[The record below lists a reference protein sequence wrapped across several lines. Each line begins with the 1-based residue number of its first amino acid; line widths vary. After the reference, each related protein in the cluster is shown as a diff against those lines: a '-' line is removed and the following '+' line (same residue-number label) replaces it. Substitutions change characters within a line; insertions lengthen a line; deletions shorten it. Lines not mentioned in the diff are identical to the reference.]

1 MNYHKL
7 LTKQISKLLPIE
19 LIGTKDIEKFF
30 AAVNESYIALERDK
44 ELAERAFAISEEEYI
59 DLNKKLKHEVA
70 VKKLSVEKL
79 KEAVGTITGDP
90 KFNNS
95 DDLLLIARQ
104 LNEQVNKRKN
114 AEKVFTSLI
123 TNMQSGV
130 LLEDENRLIVFTNQ
144 LFCDLFGIPVK
155 PDDLQGMDCSNSAEQ
170 AKHLFKEPEV
180 FALNIETLLKE
191 KKLAT
196 AEILELADGRIFER
210 DYIPIFTDNEYK
222 GHLWKYTDVS
232 ERNKIQSALE
242 QSELKNRLIMNASLD
257 AIITIDKRG
266 VITFWNPQ
274 AEKIF
279 GWKEEEIVG
288 KRLSET
294 IIPEKYREMHEK
306 GMKHYSKT
314 GEGPVL
320 NKQIEIAAIN
330 KTGYEFPIELSIV
343 PVKQGD
349 TEFFCSFIRDIS
361 ERKKNEEALKASE
374 QLWQFALEGA
384 GDGVW
389 EYDFETKEVF
399 FSKQYKKMLGFEEDE
414 FRNESSEW
422 YSRIHPEDVNIIDQ
436 TDADYTGKKITNHQR
451 EYRIK
456 HKNGEYVWIL
466 DRGMIINYTEDGKP
480 KRMIGTHSDIT
491 ERKLSEQA
499 IKINEEKYRSIIANM
514 KLGMIE
520 VDNDE
525 IIQFANQSFCHM
537 SGFELNELLGKK
549 ASRLFVN
556 DESLEFID
564 KQNIQRR
571 KGISGAYEISVRN
584 KSGEAKW
591 WLVSGA
597 PRYTDKGELVG
608 TIGIHLDITEQ
619 KTLEVE
625 LIEARQQAESSA
637 TAKQSFLTNMSH
649 EIRTPMNA
657 ILGMGR
663 QLQKSSLNE
672 QQQFFLQTIND
683 ASENL
688 LVIIN
693 DILDI
698 SKIEA
703 GKLSLET
710 IGFSVRDVVNKAIQ
724 VTRHRAEEKGLKLS
738 GNTED
743 AIAEVFLGDPFRLNQ
758 VLLNLLS
765 NAVKFSNKGSVQVV
779 VTLLGEEDE
788 KQLVQ
793 ISVTDTGIGME
804 KEFIANLFQSFSQE
818 DKSVSRKYGG
828 TGLGMAISKQ
838 LVEMMGG
845 NIQVESKKNI
855 GSRFSL
861 IIPFAIGK
869 DHDLPE
875 REIKNSD
882 STLLKGKRILLVEDN
897 EMNRL
902 VATVTLSHYG
912 AVITEAFNGVEAVE
926 AMRKFEYDLVLM
938 DMQMPVMDGL
948 VATRIIRKE
957 LESTIPI
964 IALTANAIKGEND
977 KCIAA
982 GMNDYVSK
990 PFAEEDL
997 VNMIAKWLGQ
1007 NSILIPAKGILVEE
1021 KLYNLSKLEEISR
1034 GDKSFV
1040 KKMVAM
1046 FCDTV
1051 PAAVAEIKTAYEHK
1065 DYTKIKSVAHRIKPS
1080 IDSMGIESLK
1090 NEIRQIEHFAL
1101 QSEDTGNLRQL
1112 IDQLD
1117 TVVQQVVQA
1126 LKNES

>member
-1 MNYHKL
+1 M
-7 LTKQISKLLPIE
+7 
-19 LIGTKDIEKFF
+19 EKFLS
-30 AAVNESYIALERDK
+30 VINESYIALERDK

-95 DDLLLIARQ
+95 DDLLMIARQ
-104 LNEQVNKRKN
+104 LNDQVNKRKN

-144 LFCDLFGIPVK
+144 LFCDIFGIPVR
-155 PDDLQGMDCSNSAEQ
+155 PEDLQGADCSNSAEQ
-170 AKHLFKEPEV
+170 AKHLFKDPDA
-180 FALNIETLLKE
+180 FASTIETLLRE
-191 KKLAT
+191 KKLVT
-196 AEILELADGRIFER
+196 AEILELADGRIFQR
-210 DYIPIFTDNEYK
+210 DYIPIFIGNEYK
-222 GHLWKYTDVS
+222 GHLWSYTDIS
-232 ERNKIQSALE
+232 ERKKIQSALE
-242 QSELKNRLIMNASLD
+242 ESELKNRLIMNASLD
-257 AIITIDKRG
+257 AIITINKKG
-266 VITFWNPQ
+266 IITFWNPQ

-288 KRLSET
+288 RRLSET
-294 IIPEKYREMHEK
+294 IIPVKYREMHEK
-306 GMKHYSKT
+306 GMKHYAKT

-320 NKQIEIAAIN
+320 NKQIEIVAIN
-330 KTGYEFPIELSIV
+330 SQGNEFPIELSIV

-361 ERKKNEEALKASE
+361 ARKKNEEALKASE
-374 QLWQFALEGA
+374 ELWQFALEGA

-389 EYDFETKEVF
+389 EYDFETKDVF
-399 FSKQYKKMLGFEEDE
+399 FSKQYKKMLGFEEVE
-414 FRNESSEW
+414 FRHESSEW
-422 YSRIHPEDVNIIDQ
+422 YNRIHPDDAIIINQ
-436 TDADYTGKKITNHQR
+436 TDLDYAEKKITNHQR

-456 HKNGEYVWIL
+456 HKNGDYVWIL
-466 DRGMIINYTEDGKP
+466 DRGMIITYTEDGKP

-525 IIQFANQSFCHM
+525 IIQFANQSFCNM
-537 SGFELNELLGKK
+537 SGFEISELMGKK
-549 ASRLFVN
+549 ASRLFVK
-556 DESLEFID
+556 DEDVELIN

-571 KGISGAYEISVRN
+571 KGISGAYEISVKN
-584 KSGEAKW
+584 KAGEAKW

-597 PRYTDKGELVG
+597 PRYNDKGELVG
-608 TIGIHLDITEQ
+608 SIGIHLDITEQ
-619 KTLEVE
+619 KNLEVE
-625 LIEARQQAESSA
+625 LIEARHQAESSA
-637 TAKQSFLTNMSH
+637 TAKQAFLTNMSH

-657 ILGMGR
+657 ILGMAR

-724 VTRHRAEEKGLKLS
+724 VTRHRAEEKGLKLV
-738 GNTED
+738 GTTEES
-743 AIAEVFLGDPFRLNQ
+743 IANVFLGDPFRLTQ

-765 NAVKFSNKGSVQVV
+765 NAVKFSNKGRIQIAI
-779 VTLLGEEDE
+779 TLAGQEEE

-818 DKSVSRKYGG
+818 DRSVSRKYGG

-845 NIQVESKKNI
+845 TIQVESKKNI

-861 IIPFAIGK
+861 IIPFTIGK
-869 DHDLPE
+869 QNDLPE
-875 REIKNSD
+875 KEIKNSD
-882 STLLKGKRILLVEDN
+882 STLLKGKKILLVEDN

-902 VATVTLSHYG
+902 VATVTLGHYG

-926 AMRKFEYDLVLM
+926 TMRKFEYDLVLM

-948 VATRIIRKE
+948 AATRIIRKE
-957 LESTIPI
+957 LESTVPI
-964 IALTANAIKGEND
+964 IALTANAIKGENE
-977 KCIAA
+977 KCLAA

-1007 NSILIPAKGILVEE
+1007 DLLRTAAKTQSLED
-1021 KLYNLSKLEEISR
+1021 KLYNLSKLHEISR
-1034 GDKSFV
+1034 GDQSFV
-1040 KKMVAM
+1040 KKMINM
-1046 FCDTV
+1046 FCNSV
-1051 PAAVAEIKTAYEHK
+1051 PPSVTEIKTAYEQK
-1065 DYTKIKSVAHRIKPS
+1065 DYVKIKSVAHRIKPS

-1090 NEIRQIEHFAL
+1090 NEIRQIEQFAL
-1101 QSEDTGNLRQL
+1101 QEEDTGHLCKL
-1112 IDQLD
+1112 IEKLE
-1117 TVVQQVVQA
+1117 TVVQQVVLA
-1126 LKNES
+1126 LKSEH